1 MKESVF
7 FFKNGVFFLVDEAR
21 PFGTLFARRGRGRIA
36 RARAFRF
43 PAIVRAVGYMVHLS
57 SSLSRRLSF
66 FFFPVAGVKR
76 HGGLRVAPELERI
89 AVAAHACCLAPI
101 APTNLAI
108 LPRAGNSPG

>member
-1 MKESVF
+1 MVF
-7 FFKNGVFFLVDEAR
+7 FFG
-21 PFGTLFARRGRGRIA
+21 GRGSSFWYTFRASRPLANRPGPRISFPRN
-36 RARAFRF
+36 RAGGRVHGTSFVVAF
-43 PAIVRAVGYMVHLS
+43 AAVE
-57 SSLSRRLSF
+57 F